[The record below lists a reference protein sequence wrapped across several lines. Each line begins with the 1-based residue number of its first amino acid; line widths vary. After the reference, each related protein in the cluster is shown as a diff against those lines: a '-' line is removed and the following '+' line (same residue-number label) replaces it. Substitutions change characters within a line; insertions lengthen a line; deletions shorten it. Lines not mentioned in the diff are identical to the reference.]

1 MAQSLRARSP
11 RTIGPRAPPVA
22 RHQPPPRCSDGA
34 GFLFGAQEACV
45 VPYLP
50 ATYPATS
57 YNRYRPL

>member
-50 ATYPATS
+50 AT
-57 YNRYRPL
+57 